1 MKLIDYFNT
10 TPWDID
16 MMTEEQEQ
24 NRKYIAKNSINL
36 SKQLV
41 QNFEEGIGKYTLLL
55 QEKAK
60 EGDIEARNPKV
71 HKNDVI
77 KRNVEY

>member
-1 MKLIDYFNT
+1 
-10 TPWDID
+10 
-16 MMTEEQEQ
+16 MTQEQEQ
-24 NRKYIAKNSINL
+24 NRINIAKNSIDL
-36 SKQLV
+36 SKQLLL
-41 QNFEEGIGKYTLLL
+41 NFEDGIGKYTVEL

>member
-16 MMTEEQEQ
+16 MMTQVQEE
-24 NRKYIAKNSINL
+24 NRRNIAKNSQML
-36 SKQLV
+36 SKQLLK
-41 QNFEEGIGKYTLLL
+41 NFEDGIGSYTVYL
-55 QEKAK
+55 QGKAK
-60 EGDIEARNPKV
+60 EGDLEARNPKV

-77 KRNVEY
+77 KRNVE